1 MIGARRLGRPRSQRS
16 EDPVGELIIRIV
28 INAVALF
35 VAVKVLPSNL
45 LSFSWGNDWWK
56 LLVVALLFA
65 LVNSYIKPIVK
76 ALSMPIGLLTM
87 GLVAF
92 VINAAMLLLVAL
104 ASSSLKLGFKVG
116 DFPPSFTS
124 DTIIGALLA
133 ALIISV
139 VSTVASIALTPR
151 RLI

>member
-1 MIGARRLGRPRSQRS
+1 VS
-16 EDPVGELIIRIV
+16 EIIVRVV
-28 INAVALF
+28 INAIALF

-45 LSFSWGNDWWK
+45 LSFNWGNDWWK
-56 LLVVALLFA
+56 LLVVALVFA

-76 ALSMPIGLLTM
+76 ALSFPISIMTL

-104 ASSSLKLGFKVG
+104 ASNTLKLGFKVG
-116 DFPPSFTS
+116 DFPPSITS
-124 DTIIGALLA
+124 DTIVGALVG

-139 VSTVASIALTPR
+139 VSTVASIALSPR
-151 RLI
+151 KLL